1 MRIKNDCW
9 LISRPIAHRGLWNK
23 NIIENSLTAYH
34 NAIENNYPIEIDV
47 YMSIDGELYS
57 FHDLN
62 LYRMTGKNAEITS
75 LSSDEIDK
83 LRLLSSDEKI
93 PRLKEVL
100 SVVGGKV
107 PLLIE
112 LKDQINGKILVKK
125 TLEML
130 KDYNGEYAIQS
141 FNPLYLKTVK
151 KEMPNTLIGILAT
164 CDKEELKE
172 KSFLTRFIVKNMALN
187 FLIKPDFISYYYKG
201 LPLNRRKTKNKKV
214 IAWTITDSET
224 ANAVAPYSDNIIFEN
239 FLPK

>member
-1 MRIKNDCW
+1 MRIENDCW
-9 LISRPIAHRGLWNK
+9 LITRPIAHRGLWNK
-23 NIIENSLTAYH
+23 NIIENSLTAYK
-34 NAIENNYPIEIDV
+34 NAVDNDFPIEIDL
-47 YMSIDGELYS
+47 YLSADGELFS

-62 LYRMTGKNAEITS
+62 LYRMTGLNADITS
-75 LSSDEIDK
+75 LSSDEINK

-93 PRLKEVL
+93 PSFKEVL

-112 LKDQINGKILVKK
+112 LKDQVGGKKSVYKAVDI
-125 TLEML
+125 L

-151 KEMPNTLIGILAT
+151 KMMPNTLIGILAT
-164 CDKEELKE
+164 CDENELKK

-201 LPLNRRKTKNKKV
+201 LPLNKRKIKNKKV
-214 IAWTITDSET
+214 LAWTVTDEKT

-239 FLPK
+239 YLPK

>member
-1 MRIKNDCW
+1 MRIEKDCW
-9 LISRPIAHRGLWNK
+9 LISRPIAHRGLWGNG
-23 NIIENSLTAYH
+23 IIENSLSAYH
-34 NAIENNYPIEIDV
+34 NAIIKGYPIEIDV

-62 LYRMTGKNAEITS
+62 LSRMTGKNADITS
-75 LSSDEIDK
+75 LSSQEIDK
-83 LRLLSSDEKI
+83 LRLSSDEKI

-112 LKDQINGKILVKK
+112 LKNQLNGDVLVKN
-125 TLEML
+125 TLKLL
-130 KDYNGEYAIQS
+130 KEYRGEYAIQS

-151 KEMPNTLIGILAT
+151 KEMPNALIGILST
-164 CDKEELKE
+164 CDKKELKKE
-172 KSFLTRFIVKNMALN
+172 KFLTRLIVKNMALN

-201 LPLNRRKTKNKKV
+201 LPLKKRKTKNKKV
-214 IAWTITDSET
+214 IAWTITDEKT